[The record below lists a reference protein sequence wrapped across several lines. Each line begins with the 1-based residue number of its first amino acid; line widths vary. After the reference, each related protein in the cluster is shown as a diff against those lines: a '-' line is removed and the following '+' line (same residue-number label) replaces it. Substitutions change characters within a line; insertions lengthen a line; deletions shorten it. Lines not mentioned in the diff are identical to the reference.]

1 MPMWETRSVDLTVRL
16 PREIALQVEEI
27 QRSDPEFLSRVIQY
41 GLTRETVFR
50 HLRDHTASG
59 GGFQASS
66 TPVV

>member
-1 MPMWETRSVDLTVRL
+1 MWETRSVDLTVHL
-16 PREIALQVEEI
+16 PREIALQVEEM

-50 HLRDHTASG
+50 HLRDHTGSD
-59 GGFQASS
+59 GGFQAAS